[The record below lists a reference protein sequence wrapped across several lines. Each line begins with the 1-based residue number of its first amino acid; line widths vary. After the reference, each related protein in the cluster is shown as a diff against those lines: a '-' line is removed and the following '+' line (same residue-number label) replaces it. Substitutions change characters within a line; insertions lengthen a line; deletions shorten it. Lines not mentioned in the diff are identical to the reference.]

1 VFVTTRFFILLLLGA
16 AGLLAGIGPTGTEV
30 ALAAS
35 SFPPP
40 SSPPPPPPSR
50 PLGGFVTVP
59 TFSPALPPP
68 PASRPPAPPPPGPSG
83 PVGVAVTDPAVT
95 VPNQVL
101 ALHNTAAEAITTTGV
116 IGLTGYGLLGLNA
129 LPALNYVM
137 TIYSLPPGVTLDNAL
152 VALQGQ
158 FPNTIFAPNNLYGLA
173 AAGAF
178 NNAAG
183 EISWKTA
190 APSCGAN
197 IRIGMIDTQVDASVR
212 TLKARTVHARSFVD
226 DPRPPTNHGT
236 QVATI
241 LVGATS
247 RGSLSGL
254 MPAGSLYSAG
264 VFEHMANGAV
274 RASTPAL
281 ARAMDWLVG
290 ESVSVIN
297 LSFAG
302 PMNFALLGI
311 VQRAS
316 ERNVILVGASG
327 NDGPASPPLYPAAFP
342 KVIAVTAVDA
352 NRQPYEYNVIGKHI
366 AFTAPGVNLPLPV
379 AEAGGKVDLISGT
392 SFASPYAA
400 AVVALWR
407 LKRTD
412 GGQAEAVKELGAR
425 AVRLAALTPDPVVG
439 YGLIQ
444 SPGPCS

>member
-1 VFVTTRFFILLLLGA
+1 LGVLAEIAPVA
-16 AGLLAGIGPTGTEV
+16 AGI

-35 SFPPP
+35 SFPP
-40 SSPPPPPPSR
+40 SSPPPPPPPSR
-50 PLGGFVTVP
+50 APTGFVTVP
-59 TFSPALPPP
+59 TVRPGLPPP
-68 PASRPPAPPPPGPSG
+68 VIRPPAQPPAGQSG
-83 PVGVAVTDPAVT
+83 PGAVAVTDPAVT
-95 VPNQVL
+95 VPNLVV
-101 ALHNTAAEAITTTGV
+101 ALHNTAAEATATTGV
-116 IGLTGYGLLGLNA
+116 MGVAGYGLLGLNA
-129 LPALNYVM
+129 LPALSYVM
-137 TIYSLPPGVTLDNAL
+137 TVYSLPPGITLDAAL
-152 VALQGQ
+152 VTLQGQ
-158 FPNTIFAPNNLYGLA
+158 FPNAIFAPNNLYSLA
-173 AAGAF
+173 AGAAF

-197 IRIGMIDTQVDASVR
+197 IRIGMIDTQVDASIAALKTRSVR
-212 TLKARTVHARSFVD
+212 ARSFVD

-247 RGSLSGL
+247 RGSVSGL
-254 MPAGSLYSAG
+254 MPSGSLYSAG
-264 VFEHMANGAV
+264 VFEHMANGAL

-316 ERNVILVGASG
+316 ERNVLLVGAAG
-327 NDGPASPPLYPAAFP
+327 NEGPASPPLYPAAFP

-352 NRQPYEYNVIGKHI
+352 NRHPYQYNVIGKHI

-407 LKRTD
+407 QKRTD
-412 GGQAEAVKELGAR
+412 GGQAEAITELGAR
-425 AVRLAALTPDPVVG
+425 AIRLAALTPDPVVG